1 MRSSPHRNCWV
12 ETQVAKTK
20 EDVADPALPRVA
32 SENEA
37 IAAADRGARSSVV
50 RNPPTVHGEG
60 DEHGSVPRLIAIAR
74 DGGVPFRDIAE
85 VIRRQLRLPVASIAA
100 EEAGAT
106 SFLGVSVRLDNLMS
120 SAKTQV
126 STPVETWTGSAG
138 RKLDGSRA
146 RFRLQHLLAF
156 A

>member
-1 MRSSPHRNCWV
+1 V

-100 EEAGAT
+100 EEAGT
-106 SFLGVSVRLDNLMS
+106 CGG
-120 SAKTQV
+120 Q
-126 STPVETWTGSAG
+126 
-138 RKLDGSRA
+138 KLRSP
-146 RFRLQHLLAF
+146 L
-156 A
+156 